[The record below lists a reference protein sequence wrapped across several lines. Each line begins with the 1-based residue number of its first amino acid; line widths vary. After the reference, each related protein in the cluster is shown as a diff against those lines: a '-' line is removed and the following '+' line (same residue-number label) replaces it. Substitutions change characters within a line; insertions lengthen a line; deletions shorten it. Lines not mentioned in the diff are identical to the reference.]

1 MGFFGGSNSKDGK
14 RKKNLTMASIF
25 QESVIETVLEEF
37 KANKDFT
44 IEDQDGDSYVGF
56 LLKASDIGGL
66 GKKSIRDEAKGQI
79 IEEMRAGRIKTYMP
93 QELLDEDKMVI
104 IPDSQTLT
112 AMEEFT
118 LLTQAKYTVA
128 YIKDDGTVEETD
140 SETTYKAMTEVS
152 NDDYDIYELLANAGE
167 DWAKD
172 DGNDDEDDSEP
183 EDDAPE
189 DEIDEDSELED
200 DPDAVSE
207 DVVPEQAVDEDATT
221 VVPPVQAQAPAEVE
235 AAPQSDDV
243 VDDVLADDGAD
254 VQGVDD
260 QPQDDPYT
268 VTPEQMQEAITRR
281 FYADDLG
288 LEVSTDAFDAQ
299 FLHSNPYV
307 PFDEDRGDGWL
318 NLYLNQMSKDAN
330 VEMQRLHQKNLFE
343 AREKFFNLLSRA
355 AEQLQKDTDIEH
367 GDNEFAKLYNVI
379 RDTRT
384 SARNNVDRMVSE
396 RKKELQ
402 KQWEEKLDKVGEDG
416 ARMAQ
421 QDYTNKFGREHENK
435 VYNIERD
442 INNQIESEYNDA
454 IRKLQDTRRKK
465 AATYMDYNITEALNA
480 VQEEYLKN
488 LEEEN
493 AEYKAWRKK
502 INDFIDTHRKDEVAH
517 DRVLATELAQS
528 QKADKVMAEYTERL
542 RQQTEE
548 FEARKQSM
556 KAELEETDR
565 KTDQMLRQKQVECD
579 ARIAQMQKHLDDQK
593 TEMNNLLDKYSNLDK
608 NKEEQFKARLA
619 EAHDER
625 VAWQDKCENIINLH
639 KKANLVSIMLAIV
652 AVVAAASIG
661 VLVGSNLNLD
671 LSSKNVTKEVAN
683 EYARRL
689 DKLEQDKHDLQN
701 KLNQSTQQQVQP
713 QAQVQP
719 QVAQV
724 QPQAQ
729 QQVQQPVQPQVQQQV
744 QAPQTRR

>member
-14 RKKNLTMASIF
+14 RNKNLTMASIF

-44 IEDQDGDSYVGF
+44 IDDQDGNSYVGF

-79 IEEMRAGRIKTYMP
+79 IEEIRAGRIKTYMP

-128 YIKDDGTVEETD
+128 YVKDDGTVEETD

-152 NDDYDIYELLANAGE
+152 NDKYDIYELLANAGE

-172 DGNDDEDDSEP
+172 EGNDDEDDDSEP
-183 EDDAPE
+183 EDEVPE

-207 DVVPEQAVDEDATT
+207 DVVPEQAIDEDATT
-221 VVPPVQAQAPAEVE
+221 VVPPVQEQPQVE

-243 VDDVLADDGAD
+243 VDDVLADDNVD
-254 VQGVDD
+254 VQGADD
-260 QPQDDPYT
+260 QPQDDPDT
-268 VTPEQMQEAITRR
+268 VTPEQMQEAINRR

-299 FLHSNPYV
+299 FLHSNPYI
-307 PFDEDRGDGWL
+307 PFDENRGDGWL

-384 SARNNVDRMVSE
+384 SSRNSVDRLVSE
-396 RKKELQ
+396 RKKEVQ
-402 KQWEEKLDKVGEDG
+402 KQWDDKLAKVGEDG

-435 VYNIERD
+435 IYNIERD

-454 IRKLQDTRRKK
+454 IRKLQDARRKK

-528 QKADKVMAEYTERL
+528 QKADKVLAEYTERL

-556 KAELEETDR
+556 KAELEEMDR
-565 KTDQMLRQKQVECD
+565 KTDQLMRQKQVECD

-593 TEMNNLLDKYSNLDK
+593 GEMNNLLDKYSNLDK

-701 KLNQSTQQQVQP
+701 KLNQSTQAQVQP
-713 QAQVQP
+713 QAQVQS
-719 QVAQV
+719 QAQV
-724 QPQAQ
+724 QPQVQ

>member
-79 IEEMRAGRIKTYMP
+79 IEEIRAGRIKTYMP

-128 YIKDDGTVEETD
+128 YVKDDGTVEETD

-152 NDDYDIYELLANAGE
+152 NDEYDIYELLANAGE
-167 DWAKD
+167 DWANNE
-172 DGNDDEDDSEP
+172 GNDEDDDSEP
-183 EDDAPE
+183 EEEVPE

-207 DVVPEQAVDEDATT
+207 DVVPEQAIDEDATT
-221 VVPPVQAQAPAEVE
+221 VVPPVQEQPQVE

-243 VDDVLADDGAD
+243 VDDVLADDNVD
-254 VQGVDD
+254 VQGADD
-260 QPQDDPYT
+260 QSQDDPDT
-268 VTPEQMQEAITRR
+268 VTPEQMQEAINRR

-299 FLHSNPYV
+299 FLHSNPYI
-307 PFDEDRGDGWL
+307 PFDENRGDGWL

-384 SARNNVDRMVSE
+384 SSRNSVDRLVSE
-396 RKKELQ
+396 RKKEVQ
-402 KQWEEKLDKVGEDG
+402 KQWDDKLAKVGEDG

-435 VYNIERD
+435 IYNIERD

-454 IRKLQDTRRKK
+454 IRKLQDARRKK

-493 AEYKAWRKK
+493 TEYKAWRKK

-528 QKADKVMAEYTERL
+528 QKADKVLAEYTERL

-556 KAELEETDR
+556 KAELEEMDR
-565 KTDQMLRQKQVECD
+565 KTDQLMRQKQVECD

-593 TEMNNLLDKYSNLDK
+593 GEMNNLLDKYSNLDK

-661 VLVGSNLNLD
+661 VLVGSNMNLD

-701 KLNQSTQQQVQP
+701 KLNQSAQTQAQAPAQP
-713 QAQVQP
+713 Q
-719 QVAQV
+719 AQV

>member
-44 IEDQDGDSYVGF
+44 IEDQDGNSYVGF

-79 IEEMRAGRIKTYMP
+79 IEEIRAGRIKTYMP

-128 YIKDDGTVEETD
+128 YVKDDGTVEETD

-152 NDDYDIYELLANAGE
+152 NDEYDIYELLANAGE

-172 DGNDDEDDSEP
+172 DGNDDEDDDSEP
-183 EDDAPE
+183 EDEVPE

-207 DVVPEQAVDEDATT
+207 DVVPEQAIDEDATT
-221 VVPPVQAQAPAEVE
+221 VVPPVQEQPQVE

-243 VDDVLADDGAD
+243 VDDVLADDGVD
-254 VQGVDD
+254 VQGADD
-260 QPQDDPYT
+260 QPQDDPDT
-268 VTPEQMQEAITRR
+268 VTPEQMQEAINRR

-299 FLHSNPYV
+299 FLHSNPYI

-355 AEQLQKDTDIEH
+355 AEQLQKDTDIENSE
-367 GDNEFAKLYNVI
+367 NEFGKLYNVI

-384 SARNNVDRMVSE
+384 SARNNVDRLVSE
-396 RKKELQ
+396 RKKEVQ
-402 KQWEEKLDKVGEDG
+402 KQWDEKLAKVGEDG

-528 QKADKVMAEYTERL
+528 QKADKVLAEYTERL

-556 KAELEETDR
+556 KAELEEMDR
-565 KTDQMLRQKQVECD
+565 KTDQLVRQKQVECD
-579 ARIAQMQKHLDDQK
+579 ARIAQMQKHIDDQK
-593 TEMNNLLDKYSNLDK
+593 GEMNNLLDKYSNLDK

-683 EYARRL
+683 EYSRRL

-701 KLNQSTQQQVQP
+701 KLNQSTQAQVQVQP

-719 QVAQV
+719 QV
-724 QPQAQ
+724 Q
-729 QQVQQPVQPQVQQQV
+729 QQVQPQVQQPQVQAPAQV

>member
-44 IEDQDGDSYVGF
+44 IEDQDGNSYVGF

-79 IEEMRAGRIKTYMP
+79 IEEIRAGRIKTYMP

-128 YIKDDGTVEETD
+128 YVKDDGTVEETD

-152 NDDYDIYELLANAGE
+152 NDEYDIYELLANAGE

-172 DGNDDEDDSEP
+172 DGNDDEDDDSEP
-183 EDDAPE
+183 EDEVPE

-207 DVVPEQAVDEDATT
+207 DVVPEQAIDEDATT
-221 VVPPVQAQAPAEVE
+221 VVPPVQEQPQVE

-254 VQGVDD
+254 VQGADD
-260 QPQDDPYT
+260 QPQDDPDT
-268 VTPEQMQEAITRR
+268 VTPEQMQEAINRR

-299 FLHSNPYV
+299 FLHSNPYI
-307 PFDEDRGDGWL
+307 PFDENRGDGWL

-355 AEQLQKDTDIEH
+355 AEQLQRDTDIENSE
-367 GDNEFAKLYNVI
+367 NEFGKLYNVI
-379 RDTRT
+379 RDQRT
-384 SARNNVDRMVSE
+384 SARNNVDRLVSE
-396 RKKELQ
+396 RKKEVQ
-402 KQWEEKLDKVGEDG
+402 KQWDEKLAKVGEDG

-528 QKADKVMAEYTERL
+528 QKADKVLAEYTERL

-556 KAELEETDR
+556 KAELEEMDR
-565 KTDQMLRQKQVECD
+565 KTDQLVRQKQVECD
-579 ARIAQMQKHLDDQK
+579 ARIAQMQKHIDDQK
-593 TEMNNLLDKYSNLDK
+593 GEMNNLLDKYSNLDK

-683 EYARRL
+683 EYSRRL

-701 KLNQSTQQQVQP
+701 KLNQSTQAQVQPQVQVQP

-719 QVAQV
+719 QV
-724 QPQAQ
+724 Q

>member
-14 RKKNLTMASIF
+14 RNKNLTMASIF

-44 IEDQDGDSYVGF
+44 IDDQDGNSYVGF

-79 IEEMRAGRIKTYMP
+79 IEEIRAGRIKTYMP

-128 YIKDDGTVEETD
+128 YVKDDGTVEETD

-152 NDDYDIYELLANAGE
+152 NDKYDIYELLANAGE

-172 DGNDDEDDSEP
+172 EGNDDEDDDSEP
-183 EDDAPE
+183 EDEVPE
-189 DEIDEDSELED
+189 DAIDEDSELED

-207 DVVPEQAVDEDATT
+207 DVVPEQAIDEDATT
-221 VVPPVQAQAPAEVE
+221 VVPPVQEQPQVE

-243 VDDVLADDGAD
+243 VDDVLADDNVD
-254 VQGVDD
+254 VQGADD
-260 QPQDDPYT
+260 QPQDDPDT
-268 VTPEQMQEAITRR
+268 VTPEQMQEAINRR

-299 FLHSNPYV
+299 FLHSNPYI
-307 PFDEDRGDGWL
+307 PFDENRGDGWL

-384 SARNNVDRMVSE
+384 SSRNSVDRLVSE
-396 RKKELQ
+396 RKKEVQ
-402 KQWEEKLDKVGEDG
+402 KQWDDKLAKVGEDG

-435 VYNIERD
+435 IYNIERD

-454 IRKLQDTRRKK
+454 IRKLQDARRKK

-528 QKADKVMAEYTERL
+528 QKADKVLAEYTERL

-556 KAELEETDR
+556 KAELEEMDR
-565 KTDQMLRQKQVECD
+565 KTDQLMRQKQVECD

-593 TEMNNLLDKYSNLDK
+593 GEMNNLLDKYSNLDK

-701 KLNQSTQQQVQP
+701 KLNQSTQAQVQP
-713 QAQVQP
+713 QAQVQS
-719 QVAQV
+719 QAQV
-724 QPQAQ
+724 QPQVQ